1 MYANYCIIRI
11 DAYRELPVCRKNVRF
26 NYQEAIMEKNQGFA
40 TKQIHVGKVEIPGIA
55 PLATPIFQTSTFEFE
70 TTSEGARR
78 FAGEEQGYIY
88 TRLGNPNTA
97 KIGAKLAAL
106 EHAEAGMAMASGM
119 GAVTTVMWTAL
130 KAGDHLLAD
139 DTLYG
144 CTFSYFTHGLT
155 RCGIDVT
162 LVNFEDLDA
171 VRAAIRPNTK
181 VFYFET
187 PTNPSLKLIDIE
199 AISKLAHETCPE
211 AKVIVDNTFA
221 TPYIQ
226 RPLDLGADVVIHS
239 ATKYLNGHGDVIAGM
254 AAGKADFITEC
265 SMFGLKDMTGAVLGP
280 FEAYLIDRGLKTLDI
295 RVQKHCD
302 NAMKVA
308 RFLESHPAVARV
320 SYPGLESH
328 PRHELAKK
336 QMEHGFGGIVTFEL
350 KCGREKSA
358 EFVNSLKLCTI
369 AVSLGDAETL
379 IEHPATMTHS
389 TYTPEALAQAG
400 IGESMLRL
408 SVCLEDAEDIIADL
422 KEGLDRIK

>member
-1 MYANYCIIRI
+1 M
-11 DAYRELPVCRKNVRF
+11 DKNS
-26 NYQEAIMEKNQGFA
+26 GFA
-40 TKQIHVGKVEIPGIA
+40 TKQIHVGKIEIPGIA
-55 PLATPIFQTSTFEFE
+55 PLATPIFQTSTFEFDS
-70 TTSEGARR
+70 TAEGAAR
-78 FAGEEQGYIY
+78 FAGEEEGYIY

-97 KIGAKLAAL
+97 KIAAKLAAL
-106 EHAEAGMAMASGM
+106 EHAEAGMAMGSGM
-119 GAVTTVMWTAL
+119 GAVSSVMWTVL
-130 KAGDHLLAD
+130 HAGDHLLAD

-144 CTFSYFTHGLT
+144 CTFAFFTHGLT
-155 RCGIDVT
+155 RYGVEVT
-162 LVNFEDLDA
+162 LVNFEDIDA
-171 VRAAIRPNTK
+171 VKAAIRPNTK
-181 VFYFET
+181 AFYFET

-199 AISKLAHETCPE
+199 AIASLAHYACPD
-211 AKVIVDNTFA
+211 AKVIVDNTFS

-226 RPLDLGADVVIHS
+226 TPIDLGADIVIHS

-254 AAGKADFITEC
+254 AVGTKEFINEC
-265 SMFGLKDMTGAVLGP
+265 NMFGLKDMTGAVLGP
-280 FEAYLIDRGLKTLDI
+280 FEAFLIDRGMKTLDI

-308 RFLESHPAVARV
+308 RFLESHPMVERV
-320 SYPGLESH
+320 LYPGLESH

-336 QMEHGFGGIVTFEL
+336 QMHNGFGGIITFEL

-389 TYTPEALAQAG
+389 TYTPEELAQAG

-408 SVCLEDAEDIIADL
+408 SVGLEDAEDIIEDL
-422 KEGLDRIK
+422 RAGLDGIK

>member
-1 MYANYCIIRI
+1 
-11 DAYRELPVCRKNVRF
+11 
-26 NYQEAIMEKNQGFA
+26 MEKNSGFA
-40 TKQIHVGKVEIPGIA
+40 TRQIHVGKVDIPGIA

-70 TTSEGARR
+70 STAQGARR
-78 FAGEEQGYIY
+78 FAGEENGYIY
-88 TRLGNPNTA
+88 TRLGNPNIA
-97 KIGAKLAAL
+97 KISQKLASL
-106 EHAEAGMAMASGM
+106 ENAEAGMAMGSGM

-130 KAGDHLLAD
+130 HAGDHLLAD
-139 DTLYG
+139 DALYG

-155 RCGIDVT
+155 RYGVEVT

-171 VRAAIRPNTK
+171 IKAAIRPNTK

-187 PTNPSLKLIDIE
+187 PTNPNLKLIDIE
-199 AISKLAHETCPE
+199 AVAKLAHENCPE

-221 TPYIQ
+221 TPYLQKPIE
-226 RPLDLGADVVIHS
+226 LGADVVIHS

-254 AAGKADFITEC
+254 AAGKADFIAEC

-295 RVQKHCD
+295 RMQKHCD

-308 RFLESHPAVARV
+308 TFLEGHPMVKRV
-320 SYPGLESH
+320 IYPGLESH
-328 PRHELAKK
+328 PRHELAKR
-336 QMEHGFGGIVTFEL
+336 QMRNGFGGIITFEL
-350 KCGREKSA
+350 NCDREKSA
-358 EFVNSLKLCTI
+358 EFVNSLNLCTI

-389 TYTPEALAQAG
+389 TYTPEALEQAK

-408 SVCLEDAEDIIADL
+408 SVGLEDAEDIIRDL
-422 KEGLDRIK
+422 DECLNNIEK

>member
-1 MYANYCIIRI
+1 
-11 DAYRELPVCRKNVRF
+11 
-26 NYQEAIMEKNQGFA
+26 MEKNSGFA
-40 TKQIHVGKVEIPGIA
+40 TKQIHVGKIEIPGIA

-70 TTSEGARR
+70 TTAEGAAR

-106 EHAEAGMAMASGM
+106 EHAEAGMAMASGI
-119 GAVTTVMWTAL
+119 GAITTVMWTAL

-144 CTFSYFTHGLT
+144 CTFSFFTHGLT
-155 RCGIDVT
+155 RCGIEVT
-162 LVNFEDLDA
+162 LVNFEDIEA
-171 VRAAIRPNTK
+171 VKAAIRPNTK

-187 PTNPSLKLIDIE
+187 PTNPSLKLVDIE
-199 AISKLAHETCPE
+199 AISNLAHTTCPD
-211 AKVIVDNTFA
+211 AKVIVDNTFC

-226 RPLDLGADVVIHS
+226 TPLDLGADVVIHS

-254 AAGKADFITEC
+254 AAGKAEFINEC
-265 SMFGLKDMTGAVLGP
+265 NMFGLKDMTGAVLGP
-280 FEAYLIDRGLKTLDI
+280 FEAYLIDRGMKTLDV

-302 NAMKVA
+302 NAMKIA
-308 RFLESHPAVARV
+308 RFLESHPAVKRV
-320 SYPGLESH
+320 LYPGLESH

-336 QMEHGFGGIVTFEL
+336 QMHNGFGGIITFEL
-350 KCGREKSA
+350 NCGREESA
-358 EFVNSLKLCTI
+358 EFVNGLKLCTI

-389 TYTPEALAQAG
+389 TYTPDDLAKAG

-408 SVCLEDAEDIIADL
+408 SAGLEDAEDIIADL
-422 KEGLDRIK
+422 KAGLDRIK

>member
-1 MYANYCIIRI
+1 
-11 DAYRELPVCRKNVRF
+11 
-26 NYQEAIMEKNQGFA
+26 MEKNSGFA
-40 TKQIHVGKVEIPGIA
+40 TRQIHIGKVDIPGIA

-70 TTSEGARR
+70 STAQGARR
-78 FAGEEQGYIY
+78 FAGEENGYIY
-88 TRLGNPNTA
+88 TRLGNPNIA
-97 KIGAKLAAL
+97 KISQKLASL
-106 EHAEAGMAMASGM
+106 ENAEAGMAMGSGM

-130 KAGDHLLAD
+130 HAGDHLLAD
-139 DTLYG
+139 DALYG

-155 RCGIDVT
+155 RYGVEVT

-171 VRAAIRPNTK
+171 IKAAIRPNTK

-187 PTNPSLKLIDIE
+187 PTNPNLKLIDIE
-199 AISKLAHETCPE
+199 AVAKLAHENCPE

-221 TPYIQ
+221 TPYLQKPIE
-226 RPLDLGADVVIHS
+226 LGADVVIHS

-254 AAGKADFITEC
+254 AAGKADFIAEC

-295 RVQKHCD
+295 RMQKHCD

-308 RFLESHPAVARV
+308 TFLEGHPMVKRV
-320 SYPGLESH
+320 IYPGLESH
-328 PRHELAKK
+328 PRHELAKR
-336 QMEHGFGGIVTFEL
+336 QMRNGFGGIITFEL
-350 KCGREKSA
+350 NCDREKSA
-358 EFVNSLKLCTI
+358 EFVNSLNLCTI

-389 TYTPEALAQAG
+389 TYTPEALEQAK

-408 SVCLEDAEDIIADL
+408 SVGLEDAEDIIRDL
-422 KEGLDRIK
+422 DECLNNIEK

>member
-1 MYANYCIIRI
+1 M
-11 DAYRELPVCRKNVRF
+11 DKNS
-26 NYQEAIMEKNQGFA
+26 GFA
-40 TKQIHVGKVEIPGIA
+40 TKQIHVGKIEIPGIA

-70 TTSEGARR
+70 STAEGAAR
-78 FAGEEQGYIY
+78 FAGEEEGYIY

-97 KIGAKLAAL
+97 KIAAKLAAL
-106 EHAEAGMAMASGM
+106 EHAEAGMAMGSGM
-119 GAVTTVMWTAL
+119 GAVSSVMWTVL
-130 KAGDHLLAD
+130 HAGDHLLAD

-144 CTFSYFTHGLT
+144 CTFAFFTHGLT
-155 RCGIDVT
+155 RYGVEVT
-162 LVNFEDLDA
+162 LVNFEDIDA
-171 VRAAIRPNTK
+171 VKAAIRPNTK
-181 VFYFET
+181 AFYFET

-199 AISKLAHETCPE
+199 AIASLAHSACPD
-211 AKVIVDNTFA
+211 AKVIVDNTFS

-226 RPLDLGADVVIHS
+226 TPIDLGADIVIHS

-254 AAGKADFITEC
+254 AVGTKEFINEC
-265 SMFGLKDMTGAVLGP
+265 NMFGLKDMTGAVLGP
-280 FEAYLIDRGLKTLDI
+280 FEAFLIDRGMKTLDI

-308 RFLESHPAVARV
+308 RFLESHPMVERV
-320 SYPGLESH
+320 LYPGLESH

-336 QMEHGFGGIVTFEL
+336 QMHNGFGGIITFEL
-350 KCGREKSA
+350 KCSREKSA

-389 TYTPEALAQAG
+389 TYTPEELAQAG

-408 SVCLEDAEDIIADL
+408 SVGLEDAEDIIEDL
-422 KEGLDRIK
+422 RAGLDGIK

>member
-1 MYANYCIIRI
+1 
-11 DAYRELPVCRKNVRF
+11 
-26 NYQEAIMEKNQGFA
+26 MEKNKGFA

-144 CTFSYFTHGLT
+144 CTFSYFTHGLI
-155 RCGIDVT
+155 RFGVDVT

-199 AISKLAHETCPE
+199 AVSRLAHETCPE

-221 TPYIQ
+221 TPYLQ

-254 AAGKADFITEC
+254 AAGKADFIAEC

-308 RFLESHPAVARV
+308 RFLESHPAAARV

-350 KCGREKSA
+350 KCDREKSA

-408 SVCLEDAEDIIADL
+408 SVGLEDAEDIIADL
-422 KEGLDRIK
+422 KDGLGRIK

>member
-1 MYANYCIIRI
+1 
-11 DAYRELPVCRKNVRF
+11 
-26 NYQEAIMEKNQGFA
+26 MEKNSGFA
-40 TKQIHVGKVEIPGIA
+40 TKQIHVGKLEIPGIA

-70 TTSEGARR
+70 TTSQGARR
-78 FAGEEQGYIY
+78 FAGEEGGYIY
-88 TRLGNPNTA
+88 TRLGNPNTT

-106 EHAEAGMAMASGM
+106 ENAEAGMAMSSGM
-119 GAVTTVMWTAL
+119 GAVTTVLWTAL
-130 KAGDHLLAD
+130 RAGDHLLAD
-139 DTLYG
+139 DALYG

-155 RCGIDVT
+155 RYGVEVT

-181 VFYFET
+181 VFYFES
-187 PTNPSLKLIDIE
+187 PTNPNLKLIDIE
-199 AISKLAHETCPE
+199 AVSKLAHEACPE

-221 TPYIQ
+221 TPYLQ
-226 RPLDLGADVVIHS
+226 KPLDLGADVVIHS

-254 AAGKADFITEC
+254 AAGSAEFITEC
-265 SMFGLKDMTGAVLGP
+265 TMFGLKDMTGAVLGP

-308 RFLESHPAVARV
+308 KFLEGHPMVKRV
-320 SYPGLESH
+320 IYPGLESH

-336 QMEHGFGGIVTFEL
+336 QMHNGFGGIVTFEL
-350 KCGREKSA
+350 NTTREKSA

-389 TYTPEALAQAG
+389 TYTPEALEAAG
-400 IGESMLRL
+400 IGASMLRL
-408 SVCLEDAEDIIADL
+408 SIGLEDAEDIINDL
-422 KEGLDRIK
+422 NEGLNGIK

>member
-1 MYANYCIIRI
+1 M
-11 DAYRELPVCRKNVRF
+11 DKNS
-26 NYQEAIMEKNQGFA
+26 GFA
-40 TKQIHVGKVEIPGIA
+40 TKQIHVGKIEIPGIA
-55 PLATPIFQTSTFEFE
+55 PLATPIFQTSTFEFDS
-70 TTSEGARR
+70 TAEGAAR
-78 FAGEEQGYIY
+78 FAGEEEGYIY

-97 KIGAKLAAL
+97 KIAAKLAAL
-106 EHAEAGMAMASGM
+106 EHAEAGMAMGSGM
-119 GAVTTVMWTAL
+119 GAVSSVMWTVL
-130 KAGDHLLAD
+130 HAGDHLLAD

-144 CTFSYFTHGLT
+144 CTFAFFTHGLT
-155 RCGIDVT
+155 RYGVEVT
-162 LVNFEDLDA
+162 LVNFEDIDA
-171 VRAAIRPNTK
+171 VKAAIRPNTK
-181 VFYFET
+181 AFYFET

-199 AISKLAHETCPE
+199 AIASLAHSACPD
-211 AKVIVDNTFA
+211 AKVIVDNTFS

-226 RPLDLGADVVIHS
+226 TPIDLGADIVIHS

-254 AAGKADFITEC
+254 AVGTKEFINEC
-265 SMFGLKDMTGAVLGP
+265 NMFGLKDMTGAVLGP
-280 FEAYLIDRGLKTLDI
+280 FEAFLIDRGMKTLDI

-308 RFLESHPAVARV
+308 RFLESHPMVERV
-320 SYPGLESH
+320 LYPGLESH

-336 QMEHGFGGIVTFEL
+336 QMHNGFGGIITFEL
-350 KCGREKSA
+350 KCSREKSA

-408 SVCLEDAEDIIADL
+408 SV
-422 KEGLDRIK
+422 GDRKSVV

>member
-1 MYANYCIIRI
+1 
-11 DAYRELPVCRKNVRF
+11 
-26 NYQEAIMEKNQGFA
+26 MEKNSGFA
-40 TKQIHVGKVEIPGIA
+40 TKQIHVGKIEIPGIA

-70 TTSEGARR
+70 TTAEGAAR

-88 TRLGNPNTA
+88 TRLGNPNTT

-106 EHAEAGMAMASGM
+106 EHAEAGMAMASGI
-119 GAVTTVMWTAL
+119 GAITTVMWTAL

-144 CTFSYFTHGLT
+144 CTFSFFTHGLT
-155 RCGIDVT
+155 RCGIEVT
-162 LVNFEDLDA
+162 LVNFEDIEA
-171 VRAAIRPNTK
+171 VKAAIRPNTK

-187 PTNPSLKLIDIE
+187 PTNPSLKLVDIE
-199 AISKLAHETCPE
+199 AISTLAHTTCPD
-211 AKVIVDNTFA
+211 AKVIVDNTFC

-226 RPLDLGADVVIHS
+226 TPLDLGADVVIHS

-254 AAGKADFITEC
+254 AAGSAEFINEC
-265 SMFGLKDMTGAVLGP
+265 NMFGLKDMTGAVLGP
-280 FEAYLIDRGLKTLDI
+280 FEAYLIDRGMKTLDI

-302 NAMKVA
+302 NAMKIA
-308 RFLESHPAVARV
+308 RFLESHPAVKRV
-320 SYPGLESH
+320 LYPGLESH

-336 QMEHGFGGIVTFEL
+336 QMHNGFGGIITFEL
-350 KCGREKSA
+350 NCGREESA
-358 EFVNSLKLCTI
+358 EFVNGLKLCTI

-389 TYTPEALAQAG
+389 TYTPDDLAKAG

-408 SVCLEDAEDIIADL
+408 SAGLEDAEDIIADL
-422 KEGLDRIK
+422 KAGLDRIK

>member
-1 MYANYCIIRI
+1 M
-11 DAYRELPVCRKNVRF
+11 DKNS
-26 NYQEAIMEKNQGFA
+26 GFA
-40 TKQIHVGKVEIPGIA
+40 TKQIHVGKIEIPGIA
-55 PLATPIFQTSTFEFE
+55 PLATPIFQTSTFEFDS
-70 TTSEGARR
+70 TAEGAAR
-78 FAGEEQGYIY
+78 FAGEEEGYIY

-97 KIGAKLAAL
+97 KIAAKLAAL
-106 EHAEAGMAMASGM
+106 EHAEAGMAMGSGM
-119 GAVTTVMWTAL
+119 GAVSSVMWTVL
-130 KAGDHLLAD
+130 HAGDHLLAD

-144 CTFSYFTHGLT
+144 CTFAFFTHGLT
-155 RCGIDVT
+155 RYGVEVT
-162 LVNFEDLDA
+162 LVNFEDIDA
-171 VRAAIRPNTK
+171 VKAAIRPNTK
-181 VFYFET
+181 AFYFET

-199 AISKLAHETCPE
+199 AIASLAHSACPD
-211 AKVIVDNTFA
+211 AKVIVDNTFS

-226 RPLDLGADVVIHS
+226 TPIDLGADIVIHS

-254 AAGKADFITEC
+254 AVGTKEFINEC
-265 SMFGLKDMTGAVLGP
+265 NMFGLKDMTGAVLGP
-280 FEAYLIDRGLKTLDI
+280 FEAFLIDRGMKTLDI

-308 RFLESHPAVARV
+308 RFLEGHPMVERV
-320 SYPGLESH
+320 LYPGVESH

-336 QMEHGFGGIVTFEL
+336 QMHNGFGGIITFEL

-389 TYTPEALAQAG
+389 TYTPEELAQAG

-408 SVCLEDAEDIIADL
+408 SVGLEDAEDIIEDL
-422 KEGLDRIK
+422 RAGLDGIK